1 MFFTILT
8 KRVVSFCWEFHNSN
22 AISYDVDDD
31 NDVEDDVML
40 RLVMMLAIMT
50 RMVIVMMIMTKMMLV
65 MVMMMH

>member
-1 MFFTILT
+1 M
-8 KRVVSFCWEFHNSN
+8 
-22 AISYDVDDD
+22 DDD